1 MKDLPVT
8 LLCGE
13 VQKCS
18 FIFKNTGQIP
28 LKKLYL
34 ISNKLDYFSFGENID
49 KCYTLEDNFI
59 NTINKPKTKD
69 IIQIPLDDNILVSN
83 NEIEIPVNIYGLD
96 NSGVHELDLLFYYEP
111 LETIKGV
118 PYRLLQQMIRI
129 QTLNTLQVA
138 TSWRDTS
145 ANIFLKDNSL

>member
-28 LKKLYL
+28 LKNLYL

-49 KCYTLEDNFI
+49 KCYALEGNFI

-69 IIQIPLDDNILVSN
+69 IIQIPLDENILVSN

>member
-1 MKDLPVT
+1 MKDFPVT

-28 LKKLYL
+28 LKNLYL

-49 KCYTLEDNFI
+49 NCHTLENSFI
-59 NTINKPKTKD
+59 NIINKPKTKD
-69 IIQIPLDDNILVSN
+69 IIQIPLDENILVPN

-111 LETIKGV
+111 QETIKGV
-118 PYRLLQQMIRI
+118 SYRLLQQMIRI

-145 ANIFLKDNSL
+145 ANIHLKDNSL

>member
-28 LKKLYL
+28 LKNLYV

-49 KCYTLEDNFI
+49 NCYTLENNFVNI
-59 NTINKPKTKD
+59 INKPKTKD
-69 IIQIPLDDNILVSN
+69 IIQIPLDENILVPN
-83 NEIEIPVNIYGLD
+83 KEIEMPVNIYGLD

-138 TSWRDTS
+138 TSWRDNS